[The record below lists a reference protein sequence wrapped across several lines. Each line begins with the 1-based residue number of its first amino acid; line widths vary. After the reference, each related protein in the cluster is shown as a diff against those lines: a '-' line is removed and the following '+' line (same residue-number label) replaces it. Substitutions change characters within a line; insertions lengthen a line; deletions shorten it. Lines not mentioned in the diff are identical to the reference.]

1 MCFFDVLCYYLI
13 KSTDGFQQGFSPN
26 GQNSKLLKKR
36 GRQMNGRKAV
46 LAAALAALLAAAV
59 LLPLFR
65 PFWGR
70 ERPAD
75 ILPPLV
81 TAPAQVRPRG
91 EDPLDL
97 NTADIRALQTL
108 PGIGPARA
116 QRILDYREAHGPFR
130 SVEELAAVEGIGPAL
145 VEQLREAVT
154 AASGGAP

>member
-1 MCFFDVLCYYLI
+1 M
-13 KSTDGFQQGFSPN
+13 S
-26 GQNSKLLKKR
+26 
-36 GRQMNGRKAV
+36 GRKAV
-46 LAAALAALLAAAV
+46 LAAALAALLAAV
-59 LLPLFR
+59 ILLPLSR
-65 PFWGR
+65 PFFVR

-81 TAPAQVRPRG
+81 TATAQVRPCA
-91 EDPLDL
+91 EAPLDL

-116 QRILDYREAHGPFR
+116 QRMLDYREAHGPFR

-154 AASGGAP
+154 AASVGTP

>member
-1 MCFFDVLCYYLI
+1 M
-13 KSTDGFQQGFSPN
+13 S
-26 GQNSKLLKKR
+26 
-36 GRQMNGRKAV
+36 GRKAV
-46 LAAALAALLAAAV
+46 LAAALAALLAAV
-59 LLPLFR
+59 ILLPLSR
-65 PFWGR
+65 PFFVR

-81 TAPAQVRPRG
+81 TAPAQVRPCA
-91 EDPLDL
+91 EAPLDL

-154 AASGGAP
+154 AASVGTP

>member
-1 MCFFDVLCYYLI
+1 MCFFDILCYYLI

-70 ERPAD
+70 ERPAG

-91 EDPLDL
+91 EAPLDL